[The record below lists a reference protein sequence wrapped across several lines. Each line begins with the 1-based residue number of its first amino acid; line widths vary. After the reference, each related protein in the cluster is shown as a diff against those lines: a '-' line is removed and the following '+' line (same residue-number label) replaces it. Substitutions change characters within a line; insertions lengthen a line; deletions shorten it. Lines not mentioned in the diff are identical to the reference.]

1 MSQRVE
7 TRARALVLTRSS
19 KSYRH
24 SKNILEVCELKSP
37 YLEMVPKISTKLN
50 LMFDFYFFLFYFK
63 RLKTTEEQIRDKFIY
78 YFQINL
84 FNFNITIENIMFCI
98 TGT

>member
-1 MSQRVE
+1 M
-7 TRARALVLTRSS
+7 
-19 KSYRH
+19 
-24 SKNILEVCELKSP
+24 
-37 YLEMVPKISTKLN
+37 
-50 LMFDFYFFLFYFK
+50 
-63 RLKTTEEQIRDKFIY
+63 KTTEEQIRDKFIY